1 MHKLK
6 ILCLLLPCLLA
17 ACALGDVPNSMPIPP
32 VTLVPPA
39 TLTFEGNC
47 EANAE
52 LDHWLQ
58 SSSFL
63 AADFLTEINTAA
75 ALDRGEMYEPV
86 LRLASL
92 RDQLNRAPAPD
103 CAHVVHELLSVAM
116 SAGVDAFQAY
126 VNGDTSELG
135 TTIAD
140 VSNQIETVMAMQQ
153 ELIARLEEQYRQEQ
167 TQP

>member
-75 ALDRGEMYEPV
+75 ALD
-86 LRLASL
+86 LRSWRNVRAGTAVGLAT
-92 RDQLNRAPAPD
+92 RPA
-103 CAHVVHELLSVAM
+103 
-116 SAGVDAFQAY
+116 
-126 VNGDTSELG
+126 
-135 TTIAD
+135 
-140 VSNQIETVMAMQQ
+140 
-153 ELIARLEEQYRQEQ
+153 
-167 TQP
+167 